1 MKIYFDLKEVA
12 ASLSLSP
19 TTVQKMVRQEQFPQP
34 RLLSGRRV
42 AWLVREV
49 NEWAEARPVADLAP
63 PPSTGATKPA
73 LQDA

>member
-12 ASLSLSP
+12 ESLSLSA

-49 NEWAEARPVADLAP
+49 NEWAEARPVADLP
-63 PPSTGATKPA
+63 PPANTGATKQV